1 MDTLR
6 YLERLEALVDDSR
19 KVLGFFRF
27 DDEEFYMLV
36 QQIRASLPED
46 VRKAGAITDRTDEIL
61 EAASAEAE
69 RKVLAARRDADHA
82 RSGAR
87 SEADGILD
95 VAKSEAERLLS
106 EARARAEAMV
116 SQAEVLRLAEA
127 QAKALVSGAE
137 SDAEACRQA
146 AMRDADEM
154 REGADDYARD
164 ILARL
169 ENRLVEAR
177 NGIDAATETLLAG
190 VRKGREALEPE
201 LPMSTARTPRAP
213 AGRVPVGFSQGGR

>member
-46 VRKAGAITDRTDEIL
+46 VRKAGAIADRTDEIL
-61 EAASAEAE
+61 EAASVEAE
-69 RKVLAARRDADHA
+69 RKVLAARRDAEHA
-82 RSGAR
+82 RTGAR

-116 SQAEVLRLAEA
+116 SQAEVFRLAEA
-127 QAKALVSGAE
+127 QAKALVAGAE
-137 SDAEACRQA
+137 ADAETCRA
-146 AMRDADEM
+146 TARRDADEM
-154 REGADDYARD
+154 REGADEYARE
-164 ILARL
+164 ILAKL
-169 ENRLVEAR
+169 ESRLVEAR
-177 NGIDAATETLLAG
+177 TGFEAGTETLLAG

-201 LPMSTARTPRAP
+201 LPIPTARTPRAV
-213 AGRVPVGFSQGGR
+213 AGRVPVGFSSGQR